1 MTYYSTHFLQM
12 KQPVAISNRSGS
24 GTLWVMGYGKTA
36 VAHRVCACEAY
47 VTMII
52 QLTELMTLCTQ
63 AHCLQ
68 GYLISR

>member
-1 MTYYSTHFLQM
+1 MGY
-12 KQPVAISNRSGS
+12 G
-24 GTLWVMGYGKTA
+24 LWVMGTIA
-36 VAHRVCACEAY
+36 VALRVCACEAY

>member
-1 MTYYSTHFLQM
+1 MC
-12 KQPVAISNRSGS
+12 
-24 GTLWVMGYGKTA
+24 YGITA
-36 VAHRVCACEAY
+36 GAHRVCACEAY

-52 QLTELMTLCTQ
+52 QLTELMTLCAQ